1 MAIAREGLAIMA
13 GLYWDL
19 GDGGTPSLERG
30 ANLTLKAPP
39 PRRSS
44 R

>member
-19 GDGGTPSLERG
+19 GESGTPPVTVSAR
-30 ANLTLKAPP
+30 AAP
-39 PRRSS
+39 
-44 R
+44 